1 MVSADKYHDVTLL
14 LRGCSSYISGCQI
27 KCLIINF
34 THARASHKPALIG
47 PVQST
52 VNPQPARTHTFS
64 RRHGGKLACGEAGC
78 TRGVIGQTMLDQL
91 IAYLASFWHLK
102 NNRGLWRCGGTKG
115 HRREDKE
122 LPQLAKQALLF
133 IVW

>member
-1 MVSADKYHDVTLL
+1 MSRYFYMTDYRTYL
-14 LRGCSSYISGCQI
+14 SGFQI
-27 KCLIINF
+27 KCLIIDF
-34 THARASHKPALIG
+34 THARASPQACFDWTGSISC
-47 PVQST
+47 QSPT
-52 VNPQPARTHTFS
+52 RAYTHTFS